1 MSDRKV
7 KVGRIEKILMDERF
21 MTITCVFVVLSSL
34 LSLFF
39 SFREWDSFSVFG
51 LLVKAVTAAGMYLAF
66 HYFKW
71 DVAKGLMGGVLFCLM
86 YQEAYVVFVR
96 LWGEQNF
103 DTYLTAGIEG
113 SLYLAGA
120 SMNFVMTV
128 IITVNHFM
136 INYATQ
142 GSPKN
147 MILSQ
152 ISILFKFLVYIL
164 LVFANRRLT
173 IFQAMQWN
181 NSLQYLT
188 DRALL
193 LLLVGIE
200 AQFNSF
206 NIMRQDLLK
215 AKRERRQGE

>member
-1 MSDRKV
+1 
-7 KVGRIEKILMDERF
+7 
-21 MTITCVFVVLSSL
+21 
-34 LSLFF
+34 
-39 SFREWDSFSVFG
+39 
-51 LLVKAVTAAGMYLAF
+51 
-66 HYFKW
+66 
-71 DVAKGLMGGVLFCLM
+71 MGGVLFCLM

-173 IFQAMQWN
+173 ISQAMQWN

>member
-1 MSDRKV
+1 MSEGEK
-7 KVGRIEKILMDERF
+7 KTGRIEKILMDERF
-21 MTITCVFVVLSSL
+21 MAVVCVFVVASSL
-34 LSLFF
+34 FSLFF
-39 SFREWDSFSVFG
+39 SFREGDSFGAFG
-51 LLVKAVTAAGMYLAF
+51 LLIKAVTAAGMYLAF

-86 YQEAYVVFVR
+86 YQEAYVVFVK

-103 DTYLTAGIEG
+103 DIYLTAGIEG

-120 SMNFVMTV
+120 GMNFVMTV
-128 IITVNHFM
+128 VITINHFL
-136 INYATQ
+136 ITYATH

-152 ISILFKFLVYIL
+152 ITILFKFMVYFL

-173 IFQAMQWN
+173 ISQAMQWN

-215 AKRERRQGE
+215 AKREGGRSK